1 MQLLS
6 TTPLKPMI
14 LTGIRL
20 FNHAM
25 TTASQ
30 HDTVITFP
38 VTSLTVSSH
47 LPFFVDTIGSCPH
60 CKEGQGCGLENE
72 HCGPHSFILH
82 AILLQSITMQ
92 IKNFLSHVKNC
103 L

>member
-47 LPFFVDTIGSCPH
+47 LPFLLTPLALVLTVRKARAVALKTSTVAHTPGVKVFALAKRNS
-60 CKEGQGCGLENE
+60 
-72 HCGPHSFILH
+72 SYSIL
-82 AILLQSITMQ
+82 
-92 IKNFLSHVKNC
+92 FLT
-103 L
+103 